1 MEICHDDT
9 DDQDCPTLFAALTA
23 TALLVFQPSLASA
36 RTTLQLDNGN
46 VLSFSDGSID
56 MVTGSGEL
64 FDVSVVEYGEEV
76 ARAEYVRIDAT
87 GNLGQADWFVNEL
100 VADNFEAVE
109 EGIFIGRAELR
120 DIAMGMLFLFI
131 DEEMVDYEQHL
142 TPETSVL
149 LENIG
154 MADKDALFSVDSVAS
169 LPFSF
174 DMLNAGEHIVTN
186 AGIEVDGFTV
196 MPLDGSAASSDPMLQ
211 KLAERG
217 ITDIGMDLKI
227 ASGVQLAGDGMT
239 MFSGIEGAM
248 RELTELRFSIALSMA
263 QDAYSQLVPMLSSPD
278 DNGAALLG
286 LSGAVSLEAA
296 ELVIG
301 DSGLLDILFE
311 IAAEEEGVSAGDVQ
325 TMARMMLASTVQS
338 TFPESAPQL
347 LPPIEALISQG
358 GELQILAQP
367 GMPMP
372 LSSSLGFMM
381 LPDMAIQQ
389 LGITVTHM
397 P

>member
-1 MEICHDDT
+1 MMIPT
-9 DDQDCPTLFAALTA
+9 IKTLPTLSAALTA
-23 TALLVFQPSLASA
+23 TALLVFQPSPASA
-36 RTTLQLDNGN
+36 RTTLQLENGN

-100 VADNFEAVE
+100 VADNLEAVE

-120 DIAMGMLFLFI
+120 DIAMGMLAM
-131 DEEMVDYEQHL
+131 DDEMVDYEQYL
-142 TPETSVL
+142 TPGTSVL

-154 MADKDALFSVDSVAS
+154 MADEEALFSVDRVAS
-169 LPFSF
+169 LPFGF
-174 DMLNAGEHIVTN
+174 DLLNDGQQIVTN
-186 AGIEVDGFTV
+186 AGIEVDGFTM
-196 MPLDGSAASSDPMLQ
+196 MPLDGSAVGTDPMFQ

-217 ITDIGMDLKI
+217 ITDVGMDLKI
-227 ASGVQLAGDGMT
+227 ASGVRLAGDSMT
-239 MFSGIEGAM
+239 MFYGFEAAM
-248 RELTELRFSIALSMA
+248 RDLTEIRFNVALSMA
-263 QDAYSQLVPMLSSPD
+263 QVSYSQLVPMLSSPE

-286 LSGAVSLEAA
+286 LSGAVSLDAA
-296 ELVIG
+296 EIVI
-301 DSGLLDILFE
+301 DDRGLLDILFE
-311 IAAEEEGVSAGDVQ
+311 IAAKEEGVSDGDMR
-325 TMARMMLASTVQS
+325 TMARMVLASALQG
-338 TFPESAPQL
+338 TFPENAANL
-347 LPPIEALISQG
+347 LPPIEALVSKG
-358 GELQILAQP
+358 GELQVLAQP
-367 GMPMP
+367 GMPLP

>member
-1 MEICHDDT
+1 MMIPT
-9 DDQDCPTLFAALTA
+9 IKTSPTLFAALTA
-23 TALLVFQPSLASA
+23 TAMLIFQPSLASA

-100 VADNFEAVE
+100 VADNLEAVE

-120 DIAMGMLFLFI
+120 DIAMGMLAM
-131 DEEMVDYEQHL
+131 DDEMVDYEQYL
-142 TPETSVL
+142 TPGTSVL

-154 MADKDALFSVDSVAS
+154 MADEEALFSVDRVAS
-169 LPFSF
+169 LPFGF
-174 DMLNAGEHIVTN
+174 DLLNDGQQIVTN
-186 AGIEVDGFTV
+186 AGIEVDGFTM
-196 MPLDGSAASSDPMLQ
+196 MPLDGSAAGSDPMFQ

-217 ITDIGMDLKI
+217 IADVGMDLKI
-227 ASGVQLAGDGMT
+227 ASGVRLAGDSMT
-239 MFSGIEGAM
+239 MFYGIEAAM
-248 RELTELRFSIALSMA
+248 RDLTEIRVNVALSMA
-263 QDAYSQLVPMLSSPD
+263 QVSYSQLVPMLSSPE

-286 LSGAVSLEAA
+286 LSGAVSLDAA
-296 ELVIG
+296 EIVI
-301 DSGLLDILFE
+301 DDRGLLDILFE
-311 IAAEEEGVSAGDVQ
+311 IAAEEEGVSDGDMR
-325 TMARMMLASTVQS
+325 TMARMVLASALQG
-338 TFPESAPQL
+338 TFPENAANL

-358 GELQILAQP
+358 GELQVLAQP
-367 GMPMP
+367 GMPVP

>member
-1 MEICHDDT
+1 MMIPT
-9 DDQDCPTLFAALTA
+9 IKTAPTLFAALTA

-100 VADNFEAVE
+100 VADNLEAVE

-120 DIAMGMLFLFI
+120 DIAMGMLAM
-131 DEEMVDYEQHL
+131 DDEMVDYEQYL
-142 TPETSVL
+142 TPGTSVL

-154 MADKDALFSVDSVAS
+154 MADEEALFSVDRVAS
-169 LPFSF
+169 LPLGF
-174 DMLNAGEHIVTN
+174 DLLNDGQQIVTN
-186 AGIEVDGFTV
+186 AGIEVDGFTM
-196 MPLDGSAASSDPMLQ
+196 MPLDGSAAGSDPMFQ

-217 ITDIGMDLKI
+217 ITDVGMDLKI
-227 ASGVQLAGDGMT
+227 ASGVRLAGDSMT
-239 MFSGIEGAM
+239 MFYGIEAAM
-248 RELTELRFSIALSMA
+248 RDLTEIRFNVALSMA
-263 QDAYSQLVPMLSSPD
+263 QVSYSQLVPMLSSPE

-286 LSGAVSLEAA
+286 LSGAVSLDAA
-296 ELVIG
+296 EIVI
-301 DSGLLDILFE
+301 DDRGLLDILFE
-311 IAAEEEGVSAGDVQ
+311 IAAEEEGVSDGDMR
-325 TMARMMLASTVQS
+325 TMARMVLASALQG
-338 TFPESAPQL
+338 TFPENAANL

-358 GELQILAQP
+358 GELQVLAQP
-367 GMPMP
+367 GMPVP

>member
-1 MEICHDDT
+1 MMIPT
-9 DDQDCPTLFAALTA
+9 IKTSPTLFAALTA
-23 TALLVFQPSLASA
+23 TALLVFQPSPASA

-100 VADNFEAVE
+100 VADNLEAVE

-120 DIAMGMLFLFI
+120 DIAMGMLAI
-131 DEEMVDYEQHL
+131 DDEMVDYEQYL
-142 TPETSVL
+142 TPGTSVL

-154 MADKDALFSVDSVAS
+154 MADEEALFSVDRVAS
-169 LPFSF
+169 LPFGF
-174 DMLNAGEHIVTN
+174 DLLNDGQQIVTN
-186 AGIEVDGFTV
+186 AGIEVDGFTM
-196 MPLDGSAASSDPMLQ
+196 MPLDGSAAGSDPMFQ

-217 ITDIGMDLKI
+217 ITDVGMDLKI
-227 ASGVQLAGDGMT
+227 ASGVRLAGDSMT
-239 MFSGIEGAM
+239 MFYGIEAAM
-248 RELTELRFSIALSMA
+248 RDLTEIRFNVALSMA
-263 QDAYSQLVPMLSSPD
+263 QVSYSQLVPMLSSPE

-286 LSGAVSLEAA
+286 LSGAVSLDAA
-296 ELVIG
+296 EIVI
-301 DSGLLDILFE
+301 DDRGLLDILFE
-311 IAAEEEGVSAGDVQ
+311 IAAEEEGVSDGDMR
-325 TMARMMLASTVQS
+325 TMARMVLASALQG
-338 TFPESAPQL
+338 TFPENAANL

-358 GELQILAQP
+358 GELQVLAQP
-367 GMPMP
+367 GMPVP

>member
-1 MEICHDDT
+1 MMIPT
-9 DDQDCPTLFAALTA
+9 IKTAPTLFAALTA

-87 GNLGQADWFVNEL
+87 GNLGEADWFVNEL
-100 VADNFEAVE
+100 VADNLEAVE

-120 DIAMGMLFLFI
+120 DIAMGMLAM
-131 DEEMVDYEQHL
+131 DDEMVDYEQYL
-142 TPETSVL
+142 TPGTSVL

-154 MADKDALFSVDSVAS
+154 MADEEALFSVDRVAS
-169 LPFSF
+169 LPFGF
-174 DMLNAGEHIVTN
+174 DLLNDGQQIVTN
-186 AGIEVDGFTV
+186 AGIEVDGFTM
-196 MPLDGSAASSDPMLQ
+196 MPLDGSAAGSDPMFQ

-217 ITDIGMDLKI
+217 ITDVGMDLKI
-227 ASGVQLAGDGMT
+227 ASGVRLAGDSMT
-239 MFSGIEGAM
+239 MFYGIEAAM
-248 RELTELRFSIALSMA
+248 RDLTEIRFKVALSMA
-263 QDAYSQLVPMLSSPD
+263 QVSYSQLVPMLSSPE

-286 LSGAVSLEAA
+286 LSGAVSLDAA
-296 ELVIG
+296 EIVI
-301 DSGLLDILFE
+301 DDRGLLDILFE
-311 IAAEEEGVSAGDVQ
+311 IAAEEEGVSDGDMR
-325 TMARMMLASTVQS
+325 TMARMVLASALQG
-338 TFPESAPQL
+338 TFPENAANL

-358 GELQILAQP
+358 GELQVLAQP
-367 GMPMP
+367 GMPVP

>member
-1 MEICHDDT
+1 MMIPT
-9 DDQDCPTLFAALTA
+9 IKTAPTLFAALTA

-100 VADNFEAVE
+100 VANNLEAVE

-120 DIAMGMLFLFI
+120 DIAMGMLAM
-131 DEEMVDYEQHL
+131 DDEMVDYEQYL
-142 TPETSVL
+142 TPGTSVL

-154 MADKDALFSVDSVAS
+154 MADEEALFSVDRVAS
-169 LPFSF
+169 LPFGF
-174 DMLNAGEHIVTN
+174 DLLNDGQQIVTN
-186 AGIEVDGFTV
+186 AGIEVDGFTM
-196 MPLDGSAASSDPMLQ
+196 MPLDGSAAGSDPMFQ

-217 ITDIGMDLKI
+217 ITDVGMDLKI
-227 ASGVQLAGDGMT
+227 ASGVRLAGDSMT
-239 MFSGIEGAM
+239 MFYGIEAAM
-248 RELTELRFSIALSMA
+248 RDLTEIRFNVALSMA
-263 QDAYSQLVPMLSSPD
+263 QVSYSQLVPMLSSPE

-286 LSGAVSLEAA
+286 LSGAVSLDAA
-296 ELVIG
+296 EIVI
-301 DSGLLDILFE
+301 DDRGLLDILFE
-311 IAAEEEGVSAGDVQ
+311 IAAEEEGVSDGDMR
-325 TMARMMLASTVQS
+325 TMARMVLASALQG
-338 TFPESAPQL
+338 TFPENAANL

-358 GELQILAQP
+358 GELQVLVQP
-367 GMPMP
+367 GMPVP

>member
-1 MEICHDDT
+1 MMIPT
-9 DDQDCPTLFAALTA
+9 IKTSPTLFAALTA
-23 TALLVFQPSLASA
+23 TALLVFQPSPASA

-100 VADNFEAVE
+100 VADNLEAVE

-120 DIAMGMLFLFI
+120 DIAMGMLAM
-131 DEEMVDYEQHL
+131 DDEMVDYEQYL
-142 TPETSVL
+142 TPGTSVL

-154 MADKDALFSVDSVAS
+154 MADEEALFSVDRVAS
-169 LPFSF
+169 LPFGF
-174 DMLNAGEHIVTN
+174 DLLNDGQQIVTN
-186 AGIEVDGFTV
+186 AGIEVDGFTM
-196 MPLDGSAASSDPMLQ
+196 MPLDGSAAGSDPMFQ

-217 ITDIGMDLKI
+217 ITDVGMDLKI
-227 ASGVQLAGDGMT
+227 ASGVRLAGDSMT
-239 MFSGIEGAM
+239 MLYGIEAAM
-248 RELTELRFSIALSMA
+248 RDLTEIRFNVALSMA
-263 QDAYSQLVPMLSSPD
+263 QVSYSQLVPMLSSPE

-286 LSGAVSLEAA
+286 LSGAVSLDAA
-296 ELVIG
+296 EIVI
-301 DSGLLDILFE
+301 DDRGLLDILFE
-311 IAAEEEGVSAGDVQ
+311 IAAEEEGVSDGDMR
-325 TMARMMLASTVQS
+325 TMARMVLASTLQG
-338 TFPESAPQL
+338 TFPENAANL
-347 LPPIEALISQG
+347 LPPIEALVSQG
-358 GELQILAQP
+358 GELQVLAQP
-367 GMPMP
+367 GMPVP

>member
-1 MEICHDDT
+1 MI
-9 DDQDCPTLFAALTA
+9 PTIKTSPILFAALTA
-23 TALLVFQPSLASA
+23 TALLVFQPSPASA

-100 VADNFEAVE
+100 VADNLEALE
-109 EGIFIGRAELR
+109 EGIFIGRAVLR
-120 DIAMGMLFLFI
+120 DIAMGMLAM
-131 DEEMVDYEQHL
+131 DDEMVNYEQYF

-154 MADKDALFSVDSVAS
+154 MADEEALFSVDRVAS
-169 LPFSF
+169 LPFGF
-174 DMLNAGEHIVTN
+174 DLLNDGQQIVTN
-186 AGIEVDGFTV
+186 AGIEVDGFTM
-196 MPLDGSAASSDPMLQ
+196 MPLDGSAAGSDPMFQ
-211 KLAERG
+211 NLAERG
-217 ITDIGMDLKI
+217 ITDVGMDLKI
-227 ASGVQLAGDGMT
+227 ASGVRLAGDSMT
-239 MFSGIEGAM
+239 MFYGIEAAM
-248 RELTELRFSIALSMA
+248 RDLTEIRFNVALSMA
-263 QDAYSQLVPMLSSPD
+263 QVSYSQLVPMLSSPE

-286 LSGAVSLEAA
+286 LSGAVSLDAA
-296 ELVIG
+296 EIVI
-301 DSGLLDILFE
+301 DDRGLLDILFE
-311 IAAEEEGVSAGDVQ
+311 IAAEEEGVSDGDMR
-325 TMARMMLASTVQS
+325 TMARMVLASALQG
-338 TFPESAPQL
+338 TFPENAANL

-358 GELQILAQP
+358 GELQVLAQP
-367 GMPMP
+367 GMPVP

>member
-1 MEICHDDT
+1 MMIPT
-9 DDQDCPTLFAALTA
+9 IKTSPTLFAALTA
-23 TALLVFQPSLASA
+23 TALLVFQPSPASA

-100 VADNFEAVE
+100 VADNLEAVE

-120 DIAMGMLFLFI
+120 DIAMGMLAM
-131 DEEMVDYEQHL
+131 DDEMVDYEQYL
-142 TPETSVL
+142 TPGTSVL

-154 MADKDALFSVDSVAS
+154 MAEEEALFSVDRVAS
-169 LPFSF
+169 LPFGF
-174 DMLNAGEHIVTN
+174 DLLNDGQQIVTN
-186 AGIEVDGFTV
+186 AGIEVDGFTM
-196 MPLDGSAASSDPMLQ
+196 MPLDGSAAGSDPMFQ

-217 ITDIGMDLKI
+217 ITDVGMDLKI
-227 ASGVQLAGDGMT
+227 ASGVRLAGDSMT
-239 MFSGIEGAM
+239 MFYGIEAAM
-248 RELTELRFSIALSMA
+248 RDLTEIRFNVALSMA
-263 QDAYSQLVPMLSSPD
+263 QVSYSQLVPMLSSPE

-286 LSGAVSLEAA
+286 LSGAVSLDAA
-296 ELVIG
+296 EIVI
-301 DSGLLDILFE
+301 DDRGLLDILFE
-311 IAAEEEGVSAGDVQ
+311 IAAEEEGVSDGDMR
-325 TMARMMLASTVQS
+325 TMARMVLASALQG
-338 TFPESAPQL
+338 TFPENAANL
-347 LPPIEALISQG
+347 LPPIEALVSQG
-358 GELQILAQP
+358 GELQVLAQP
-367 GMPMP
+367 GMPVP

>member
-1 MEICHDDT
+1 MMIPSIKT
-9 DDQDCPTLFAALTA
+9 FPTLFAALTA
-23 TALLVFQPSLASA
+23 TALLVFQPSPASA

-100 VADNFEAVE
+100 VADNLEAVE

-120 DIAMGMLFLFI
+120 DIAMGMLAI
-131 DEEMVDYEQHL
+131 DDEMVDYEQHL
-142 TPETSVL
+142 TPGTSVL

-154 MADKDALFSVDSVAS
+154 MADEEALFSVDRVAS
-169 LPFSF
+169 LPFGF
-174 DMLNAGEHIVTN
+174 DLLNDGQQIVTN
-186 AGIEVDGFTV
+186 AGIEVDGFTM
-196 MPLDGSAASSDPMLQ
+196 MPLDGSAAGSDPMFQ

-217 ITDIGMDLKI
+217 ITDVGMDLKI
-227 ASGVQLAGDGMT
+227 ASGVRLAGDSMT
-239 MFSGIEGAM
+239 MFYGIEAAM
-248 RELTELRFSIALSMA
+248 RDLTEIRFNVALSMA
-263 QDAYSQLVPMLSSPD
+263 QVSYSQLVPMLSSPE

-286 LSGAVSLEAA
+286 LSGAVSLDAA
-296 ELVIG
+296 EIVI
-301 DSGLLDILFE
+301 DDRGLLDILFE
-311 IAAEEEGVSAGDVQ
+311 IAAEEEGVSDGDMR
-325 TMARMMLASTVQS
+325 TMARMVLASALQG
-338 TFPESAPQL
+338 TFPENAANL

-358 GELQILAQP
+358 GELQVLAQP
-367 GMPMP
+367 GMPVP

>member
-1 MEICHDDT
+1 MMI
-9 DDQDCPTLFAALTA
+9 PTIKTSPTIFAALTA
-23 TALLVFQPSLASA
+23 TVLLVFQPSLASA

-87 GNLGQADWFVNEL
+87 GNLGQPDWFVNEL
-100 VADNFEAVE
+100 VADNLEALE

-120 DIAMGMLFLFI
+120 DIAMGMLAM
-131 DEEMVDYEQHL
+131 DDEMVDYEQYL
-142 TPETSVL
+142 TPGTSVL

-154 MADKDALFSVDSVAS
+154 MADEEALFSVDRVAS
-169 LPFSF
+169 LPFGF
-174 DMLNAGEHIVTN
+174 DLLNDGQQIVTN
-186 AGIEVDGFTV
+186 AGIEVDGFTM
-196 MPLDGSAASSDPMLQ
+196 MPLDGSAAGSDPMFQ

-217 ITDIGMDLKI
+217 ITDVGMDLKI
-227 ASGVQLAGDGMT
+227 ASGVRLAGDSMT
-239 MFSGIEGAM
+239 MFYGIEAAM
-248 RELTELRFSIALSMA
+248 RDLMEIRFNVALSMA
-263 QDAYSQLVPMLSSPD
+263 QVSYSQLVPMLSSPE

-286 LSGAVSLEAA
+286 LSGAVSLDAA
-296 ELVIG
+296 EIVI
-301 DSGLLDILFE
+301 DDRGLLDILFE
-311 IAAEEEGVSAGDVQ
+311 IAAEEEGVSDGDMR
-325 TMARMMLASTVQS
+325 TMARMVLASALQG
-338 TFPESAPQL
+338 TFPENAANL

-358 GELQILAQP
+358 GELQVLAQP
-367 GMPMP
+367 GMPVP

>member
-1 MEICHDDT
+1 MIPT
-9 DDQDCPTLFAALTA
+9 IKTSPTLFAALTA
-23 TALLVFQPSLASA
+23 TALLVFQPSPASA

-100 VADNFEAVE
+100 VADNLEAVE

-120 DIAMGMLFLFI
+120 DIAMGMLAM
-131 DEEMVDYEQHL
+131 DDEMVDYEQYL
-142 TPETSVL
+142 TPGTSVL

-154 MADKDALFSVDSVAS
+154 MADEEALFSVDRVAS
-169 LPFSF
+169 LPFGF
-174 DMLNAGEHIVTN
+174 DLLNDGQQIVTN
-186 AGIEVDGFTV
+186 AGIEVDGFTM
-196 MPLDGSAASSDPMLQ
+196 MPLDGSAAGSDPMFQ

-217 ITDIGMDLKI
+217 ITDVGMDLKI
-227 ASGVQLAGDGMT
+227 ASGVRLAGDSMT
-239 MFSGIEGAM
+239 MFYGIEAAM
-248 RELTELRFSIALSMA
+248 RDLTEIRFNVALSMA
-263 QDAYSQLVPMLSSPD
+263 QVSYSQLVPMLSSPE

-286 LSGAVSLEAA
+286 LSGAVSLDAA
-296 ELVIG
+296 EIVI
-301 DSGLLDILFE
+301 DDRGLLDILFE
-311 IAAEEEGVSAGDVQ
+311 IAAEEEGVSDGDMR
-325 TMARMMLASTVQS
+325 TMARMVLASALQG
-338 TFPESAPQL
+338 TFPENAANL

-358 GELQILAQP
+358 GELQVLAQP
-367 GMPMP
+367 GMPVP

>member
-1 MEICHDDT
+1 MMIPT
-9 DDQDCPTLFAALTA
+9 IKTAPTLFAALTA

-100 VADNFEAVE
+100 VADNLEAVE

-120 DIAMGMLFLFI
+120 DIAMGMLAM
-131 DEEMVDYEQHL
+131 DDEMVDYEQYL
-142 TPETSVL
+142 TPGTSVL

-154 MADKDALFSVDSVAS
+154 MTDEEALFSVDRVAS
-169 LPFSF
+169 LPFGF
-174 DMLNAGEHIVTN
+174 DLLNDGQQIVTN
-186 AGIEVDGFTV
+186 AGIEVDGFTM
-196 MPLDGSAASSDPMLQ
+196 MPLDGSAAGSDPMFQ

-217 ITDIGMDLKI
+217 ITDVGMDLKI
-227 ASGVQLAGDGMT
+227 ASGVRLAGDSMT
-239 MFSGIEGAM
+239 MFYGIEAAM
-248 RELTELRFSIALSMA
+248 RDLTEIRFNVALSMA
-263 QDAYSQLVPMLSSPD
+263 QVSYSQLVPMLSSPE

-286 LSGAVSLEAA
+286 LSGAVSLDAA
-296 ELVIG
+296 EIVI
-301 DSGLLDILFE
+301 DDRGLLDILFE
-311 IAAEEEGVSAGDVQ
+311 IAAEEEGVSDGDMR
-325 TMARMMLASTVQS
+325 TMARMVLASALQG
-338 TFPESAPQL
+338 TFPENAANL

-358 GELQILAQP
+358 GELQVLAQP
-367 GMPMP
+367 GMPVP

-389 LGITVTHM
+389 LGIIVTHM

>member
-1 MEICHDDT
+1 MMIPT
-9 DDQDCPTLFAALTA
+9 IKTAPTLFAALTA

-100 VADNFEAVE
+100 VADNLEAVE

-120 DIAMGMLFLFI
+120 DIAMGMLAM
-131 DEEMVDYEQHL
+131 DDEMVDYEQYL
-142 TPETSVL
+142 TPGTSVL

-154 MADKDALFSVDSVAS
+154 MADEEALFSVDRVAS
-169 LPFSF
+169 LPFGF
-174 DMLNAGEHIVTN
+174 DLLNDGQQIVTN
-186 AGIEVDGFTV
+186 AGIEVDGFTM
-196 MPLDGSAASSDPMLQ
+196 MPLDGSAAGSDPIFQ

-217 ITDIGMDLKI
+217 ITDVGMDLKI
-227 ASGVQLAGDGMT
+227 ASGVRLAGDSMT
-239 MFSGIEGAM
+239 MFYGIEAAM
-248 RELTELRFSIALSMA
+248 RDLTEIRFNVALSMA
-263 QDAYSQLVPMLSSPD
+263 QVSYSQLVPMLSSPE

-286 LSGAVSLEAA
+286 LSGAVSLDAA
-296 ELVIG
+296 EIVI
-301 DSGLLDILFE
+301 DDRGLLDILFE
-311 IAAEEEGVSAGDVQ
+311 IAAEEEGVSDGDMR
-325 TMARMMLASTVQS
+325 TMARMVLASALQG
-338 TFPESAPQL
+338 TFPENAANL

-358 GELQILAQP
+358 GELQVLAQP
-367 GMPMP
+367 GMPVP

>member
-1 MEICHDDT
+1 MMIPT
-9 DDQDCPTLFAALTA
+9 IKTSPTLFAALTA
-23 TALLVFQPSLASA
+23 TALLVFQPSPASA

-100 VADNFEAVE
+100 VADNLEAVE

-120 DIAMGMLFLFI
+120 DIAMGMLAI
-131 DEEMVDYEQHL
+131 DDEMVDYEQYL
-142 TPETSVL
+142 TPGTSVL

-154 MADKDALFSVDSVAS
+154 VADEEALFSVDRVAS
-169 LPFSF
+169 LPFGF
-174 DMLNAGEHIVTN
+174 DLLNDGQQIVTN
-186 AGIEVDGFTV
+186 AGIEVDGFTM
-196 MPLDGSAASSDPMLQ
+196 MPLDGSAAGSDPMFQ

-217 ITDIGMDLKI
+217 ITDVGMDLKI
-227 ASGVQLAGDGMT
+227 ASGVRLAGDSMT
-239 MFSGIEGAM
+239 MFYGIEAAM
-248 RELTELRFSIALSMA
+248 RDLTEIRFNVALSMA
-263 QDAYSQLVPMLSSPD
+263 QVSYSQLVPMLSSPE

-286 LSGAVSLEAA
+286 LSGAVSLDAA
-296 ELVIG
+296 EIVI
-301 DSGLLDILFE
+301 DDRGLLDILFE
-311 IAAEEEGVSAGDVQ
+311 IAAEEEGVSDGDMR
-325 TMARMMLASTVQS
+325 TMARMVLASALQG
-338 TFPESAPQL
+338 TFPENAANL

-358 GELQILAQP
+358 GELQVLAQP
-367 GMPMP
+367 GMPVP

>member
-1 MEICHDDT
+1 MMIPT
-9 DDQDCPTLFAALTA
+9 IKTSPTLFAALTA
-23 TALLVFQPSLASA
+23 TALLVFQPSPASA

-100 VADNFEAVE
+100 VADNLEAVE

-120 DIAMGMLFLFI
+120 DIAMGMLAM
-131 DEEMVDYEQHL
+131 DDEMVDYEQYL
-142 TPETSVL
+142 TPGTSVL

-154 MADKDALFSVDSVAS
+154 MADEEALFSVDRVAS
-169 LPFSF
+169 LPFGF
-174 DMLNAGEHIVTN
+174 DLLNDGQQIVTN
-186 AGIEVDGFTV
+186 AGIEVDGFTM
-196 MPLDGSAASSDPMLQ
+196 MPLDGSAAGSDPMFQ

-217 ITDIGMDLKI
+217 ITDVGMDLKI
-227 ASGVQLAGDGMT
+227 ASGVRLAGDSMT
-239 MFSGIEGAM
+239 MFYGIEAAM
-248 RELTELRFSIALSMA
+248 RDLTKIRFNVALSMA
-263 QDAYSQLVPMLSSPD
+263 QVSYSQLVPMLSSPE

-286 LSGAVSLEAA
+286 LSGAVSLDAA
-296 ELVIG
+296 EIVI
-301 DSGLLDILFE
+301 DDRGLLDILFE
-311 IAAEEEGVSAGDVQ
+311 IAAEEEGVSDGDMR
-325 TMARMMLASTVQS
+325 TMARMVLASALQG
-338 TFPESAPQL
+338 TFPENAANL
-347 LPPIEALISQG
+347 LPPIEALVSQG
-358 GELQILAQP
+358 GELQVLAQP
-367 GMPMP
+367 GMPVP

>member
-1 MEICHDDT
+1 MKIPT
-9 DDQDCPTLFAALTA
+9 IKTSPTLFAALTA
-23 TALLVFQPSLASA
+23 TALLVFQPSPASA

-100 VADNFEAVE
+100 VADNLEAVE

-120 DIAMGMLFLFI
+120 DIAMGMLAM
-131 DEEMVDYEQHL
+131 DDEMVDYEQYL
-142 TPETSVL
+142 TPGTSVL

-154 MADKDALFSVDSVAS
+154 MADEEALFSVDRVAS
-169 LPFSF
+169 LPFGF
-174 DMLNAGEHIVTN
+174 DLLNDGQQIVTN
-186 AGIEVDGFTV
+186 AGIEVDGFTM
-196 MPLDGSAASSDPMLQ
+196 MPLDGSAAGSDPMFQ

-217 ITDIGMDLKI
+217 ITDVGMDLKI
-227 ASGVQLAGDGMT
+227 ASGVRLAGDSMT
-239 MFSGIEGAM
+239 MFYGIEAAM
-248 RELTELRFSIALSMA
+248 RDLTEIRFNVALSMA
-263 QDAYSQLVPMLSSPD
+263 QVSYSQLVPMLSSPE

-286 LSGAVSLEAA
+286 LSGAVSLDAA
-296 ELVIG
+296 EIVI
-301 DSGLLDILFE
+301 DDRGLLDILFE
-311 IAAEEEGVSAGDVQ
+311 IAAEEEGVSDGDMR
-325 TMARMMLASTVQS
+325 TMARMVLASALQG
-338 TFPESAPQL
+338 TFPENAANL

-358 GELQILAQP
+358 GELQVLAQP
-367 GMPMP
+367 GMPVP

>member
-1 MEICHDDT
+1 MMIPT
-9 DDQDCPTLFAALTA
+9 IKTAPTLFAALTA

-100 VADNFEAVE
+100 VADNLEAVE

-120 DIAMGMLFLFI
+120 DIAMGMLAM
-131 DEEMVDYEQHL
+131 DDEMVDYEQYL
-142 TPETSVL
+142 TPGTSVL

-154 MADKDALFSVDSVAS
+154 MADEEALFSVDRVAS
-169 LPFSF
+169 LPFGF
-174 DMLNAGEHIVTN
+174 DLLNDGQQIVTN
-186 AGIEVDGFTV
+186 AGIEVDGFTM
-196 MPLDGSAASSDPMLQ
+196 MPLDGSAAGSDPMFQ

-217 ITDIGMDLKI
+217 ITDVGMDLKI
-227 ASGVQLAGDGMT
+227 ASGVRLAGDSMT
-239 MFSGIEGAM
+239 MFYGIEAAM
-248 RELTELRFSIALSMA
+248 RDLTEIRFKVALSMA
-263 QDAYSQLVPMLSSPD
+263 QVSYSQLVPMLSSRE

-286 LSGAVSLEAA
+286 LSGAVSLDAA
-296 ELVIG
+296 EIVI
-301 DSGLLDILFE
+301 DDRGLLDILFE
-311 IAAEEEGVSAGDVQ
+311 IAAEEEGVSDGDMR
-325 TMARMMLASTVQS
+325 TMARMVLASALQG
-338 TFPESAPQL
+338 TFPENAANL

-358 GELQILAQP
+358 GELQVLAQP
-367 GMPMP
+367 GMPVP

>member
-1 MEICHDDT
+1 MMIPT
-9 DDQDCPTLFAALTA
+9 IKTAPTLFAALTA

-100 VADNFEAVE
+100 VADNLEAVE

-120 DIAMGMLFLFI
+120 DIAMGMLAM
-131 DEEMVDYEQHL
+131 DDEMVDYERHL
-142 TPETSVL
+142 TPRTSVL
-149 LENIG
+149 LEKIS
-154 MADKDALFSVDSVAS
+154 MADEEALFSVDRVAS
-169 LPFSF
+169 LPFGF
-174 DMLNAGEHIVTN
+174 DLLNDGQQIVTN
-186 AGIEVDGFTV
+186 AGIEVDGFTM
-196 MPLDGSAASSDPMLQ
+196 MPLDGSAAGSDPMFQ

-217 ITDIGMDLKI
+217 ITDVGMDLKI
-227 ASGVQLAGDGMT
+227 ASGVRLAGDSMT
-239 MFSGIEGAM
+239 MFYGIEAAM
-248 RELTELRFSIALSMA
+248 RDLTEIRFNVALSMA
-263 QDAYSQLVPMLSSPD
+263 QVSYSQLVPMLSSPE

-286 LSGAVSLEAA
+286 LSGAVSLDAA
-296 ELVIG
+296 EIVI
-301 DSGLLDILFE
+301 DDRGLLDILFE
-311 IAAEEEGVSAGDVQ
+311 IAAEEEGVSDGDMR
-325 TMARMMLASTVQS
+325 TMARMVLASALQG
-338 TFPESAPQL
+338 TFPENAANL

-358 GELQILAQP
+358 GELQVLAQP
-367 GMPMP
+367 GMPVP

>member
-1 MEICHDDT
+1 MMIPT
-9 DDQDCPTLFAALTA
+9 IKTAPTLFAALTA

-100 VADNFEAVE
+100 VADNLEAVE

-120 DIAMGMLFLFI
+120 DIAMGMLAM
-131 DEEMVDYEQHL
+131 DDEMVDYEQYL
-142 TPETSVL
+142 TPGTSVL

-154 MADKDALFSVDSVAS
+154 MADEEALFSVDRVAS
-169 LPFSF
+169 LPFGF
-174 DMLNAGEHIVTN
+174 DLLNDGQQIVTN
-186 AGIEVDGFTV
+186 AGIEVDGFTM
-196 MPLDGSAASSDPMLQ
+196 MPLDGSAAGSDPMFQ

-217 ITDIGMDLKI
+217 ITDVGMDLKI
-227 ASGVQLAGDGMT
+227 ASGVRLAGDSMT
-239 MFSGIEGAM
+239 MFYGIEAAM
-248 RELTELRFSIALSMA
+248 RDLTEIRFNVALSMA
-263 QDAYSQLVPMLSSPD
+263 QVSYSQLVPMLSSPE

-286 LSGAVSLEAA
+286 LSGAVSLDAA
-296 ELVIG
+296 EIVIDDRGLV
-301 DSGLLDILFE
+301 DILFE
-311 IAAEEEGVSAGDVQ
+311 IAGEEEGVSDSDMR
-325 TMARMMLASTVQS
+325 TMARMVLASALQG
-338 TFPESAPQL
+338 TFPENAANL

-358 GELQILAQP
+358 GELQVLAQP
-367 GMPMP
+367 GMPVP

>member
-1 MEICHDDT
+1 MMIPT
-9 DDQDCPTLFAALTA
+9 IKTAPTLFAALTA
-23 TALLVFQPSLASA
+23 IALLVFQPSPASA

-100 VADNFEAVE
+100 VANNLEAVE

-120 DIAMGMLFLFI
+120 DIAMGMLAM
-131 DEEMVDYEQHL
+131 DDEMVDYEQYL
-142 TPETSVL
+142 TPGTSVL

-154 MADKDALFSVDSVAS
+154 MADEEALFSVDRVAS
-169 LPFSF
+169 LPFGF
-174 DMLNAGEHIVTN
+174 DLLNDGQQIVTN
-186 AGIEVDGFTV
+186 AGIEVDGFTM
-196 MPLDGSAASSDPMLQ
+196 MPLDGSAAGSDPMFQ

-217 ITDIGMDLKI
+217 ITDVGMDLKI
-227 ASGVQLAGDGMT
+227 ASGVRLAGDSMT
-239 MFSGIEGAM
+239 MFYGIEAAM
-248 RELTELRFSIALSMA
+248 RDLTEIRFNVALSMA
-263 QDAYSQLVPMLSSPD
+263 QVSYSQLVPMLSSPE

-286 LSGAVSLEAA
+286 LSGAVSLDAA
-296 ELVIG
+296 EIVI
-301 DSGLLDILFE
+301 DDRGLLDILFE
-311 IAAEEEGVSAGDVQ
+311 IAAEEEGVSDGDMR
-325 TMARMMLASTVQS
+325 TMARMVLASALQG
-338 TFPESAPQL
+338 TFPENAANL

-358 GELQILAQP
+358 GELQVLAQP
-367 GMPMP
+367 GMPVP

>member
-1 MEICHDDT
+1 MMIPT
-9 DDQDCPTLFAALTA
+9 IKTAPTLFAALTA

-64 FDVSVVEYGEEV
+64 LDVSVVEYGEEV

-100 VADNFEAVE
+100 VADNLEAVE

-120 DIAMGMLFLFI
+120 DIAMGMLAM
-131 DEEMVDYEQHL
+131 DDKMVDYEQYL
-142 TPETSVL
+142 TPGTSVL

-154 MADKDALFSVDSVAS
+154 MADEEALFSVDRVAS
-169 LPFSF
+169 LPFGF
-174 DMLNAGEHIVTN
+174 DLLNDGQQIVTN
-186 AGIEVDGFTV
+186 AGIEVDGFTM
-196 MPLDGSAASSDPMLQ
+196 MPLDGSAAGSDPMFQ

-217 ITDIGMDLKI
+217 ITDVGMDLKI
-227 ASGVQLAGDGMT
+227 ASGVRLAGDSMT
-239 MFSGIEGAM
+239 MFYGIEAAM
-248 RELTELRFSIALSMA
+248 RDLTEIRFNVALSMA
-263 QDAYSQLVPMLSSPD
+263 QVSYSQLVPMLSSPE

-286 LSGAVSLEAA
+286 LSGAVSLDAA
-296 ELVIG
+296 EIVI
-301 DSGLLDILFE
+301 DDRGLLDILFE
-311 IAAEEEGVSAGDVQ
+311 IAAEEEGVSDGDMR
-325 TMARMMLASTVQS
+325 TMARMVLASALQG
-338 TFPESAPQL
+338 TFPENAANL

-358 GELQILAQP
+358 GELQVLAQP
-367 GMPMP
+367 GMPVP

>member
-1 MEICHDDT
+1 MMIPT
-9 DDQDCPTLFAALTA
+9 IKTSPTLFAALTA
-23 TALLVFQPSLASA
+23 TALLVFQPSPASA

-100 VADNFEAVE
+100 VADNLEAVE

-120 DIAMGMLFLFI
+120 DIAMGILAM
-131 DEEMVDYEQHL
+131 DDEMVDYEQYL
-142 TPETSVL
+142 TPGTSVL

-154 MADKDALFSVDSVAS
+154 MADEEALFSVDRVAS
-169 LPFSF
+169 LPFGF
-174 DMLNAGEHIVTN
+174 DLLNDGQQIVTN
-186 AGIEVDGFTV
+186 AGIEVDGFTM
-196 MPLDGSAASSDPMLQ
+196 MPLDGSAAGSDPMFQ

-217 ITDIGMDLKI
+217 ITDVGMDLKI
-227 ASGVQLAGDGMT
+227 ASGVRLAGDSMT
-239 MFSGIEGAM
+239 MFYGIEAAM
-248 RELTELRFSIALSMA
+248 RDLTEIRFNVALSMA
-263 QDAYSQLVPMLSSPD
+263 QVSYSQLVPMLSSPE

-286 LSGAVSLEAA
+286 LSGAVSLDAA
-296 ELVIG
+296 EIVI
-301 DSGLLDILFE
+301 DDRGLLDILFE
-311 IAAEEEGVSAGDVQ
+311 IAAEEEGVSDGDMR
-325 TMARMMLASTVQS
+325 TMARMVLASALQG
-338 TFPESAPQL
+338 TFPENAANL

-358 GELQILAQP
+358 GELQVLAQP
-367 GMPMP
+367 GMPVP

>member
-1 MEICHDDT
+1 MIPT
-9 DDQDCPTLFAALTA
+9 IKTSPTLFAALTA
-23 TALLVFQPSLASA
+23 TALLVFQPSPASA

-100 VADNFEAVE
+100 VADNLEAVE

-120 DIAMGMLFLFI
+120 DIAMGMLAM
-131 DEEMVDYEQHL
+131 DDEMVDYEQYL
-142 TPETSVL
+142 TPGTSVL

-154 MADKDALFSVDSVAS
+154 MADEEALFSVDRVAS
-169 LPFSF
+169 LPFGF
-174 DMLNAGEHIVTN
+174 DLLNDGQQIVTN
-186 AGIEVDGFTV
+186 AGIEVDGFTM
-196 MPLDGSAASSDPMLQ
+196 MPLDGSAAGSDPMFQ

-217 ITDIGMDLKI
+217 ITDVGMDLKI
-227 ASGVQLAGDGMT
+227 ASGVRLAGDSMT
-239 MFSGIEGAM
+239 MFYGIEAAM
-248 RELTELRFSIALSMA
+248 RDLTEIRFNVALSMA
-263 QDAYSQLVPMLSSPD
+263 QVSYSQLVPMLSSPE

-286 LSGAVSLEAA
+286 LSGAVSLDAA
-296 ELVIG
+296 EIVI
-301 DSGLLDILFE
+301 DDRGLLDILFE
-311 IAAEEEGVSAGDVQ
+311 IAAEEEGVSDGDMR
-325 TMARMMLASTVQS
+325 TMARMVLASALQG
-338 TFPESAPQL
+338 TFPENAANL
-347 LPPIEALISQG
+347 LPPIEALVSKG
-358 GELQILAQP
+358 GELQVLAQP
-367 GMPMP
+367 GMPVP

>member
-1 MEICHDDT
+1 MMIPT
-9 DDQDCPTLFAALTA
+9 IKTAPTLFAALTA

-87 GNLGQADWFVNEL
+87 GNLGQADWFVKEL
-100 VADNFEAVE
+100 VADNLEAVE

-120 DIAMGMLFLFI
+120 DIAMGMLAM
-131 DEEMVDYEQHL
+131 DDEMVDYEQYL
-142 TPETSVL
+142 TPGTSVL

-154 MADKDALFSVDSVAS
+154 MADEEALFSVDRVAS
-169 LPFSF
+169 LPFGF
-174 DMLNAGEHIVTN
+174 DLLNDGQQIVTN
-186 AGIEVDGFTV
+186 AGIEVDGFTM
-196 MPLDGSAASSDPMLQ
+196 MPLDGSAAGSDPMFQ

-217 ITDIGMDLKI
+217 ITDVGMDLKI
-227 ASGVQLAGDGMT
+227 ASGVRLAGDSMT
-239 MFSGIEGAM
+239 MFYGIEAAM
-248 RELTELRFSIALSMA
+248 RDLTEIRFNVALSMA
-263 QDAYSQLVPMLSSPD
+263 QVSYSQLVPMLSSPE

-286 LSGAVSLEAA
+286 LSGAVSLDAA
-296 ELVIG
+296 EIVI
-301 DSGLLDILFE
+301 DDRGLLDILFE
-311 IAAEEEGVSAGDVQ
+311 IAAEEEGVSDGDMR
-325 TMARMMLASTVQS
+325 TMARMVLASALQG
-338 TFPESAPQL
+338 TFPENAANL

-358 GELQILAQP
+358 GELQVLAQP
-367 GMPMP
+367 GMPVP

>member
-1 MEICHDDT
+1 MMIPT
-9 DDQDCPTLFAALTA
+9 IKTSPTLFAALTA
-23 TALLVFQPSLASA
+23 TALLVFQPSPASA

-100 VADNFEAVE
+100 VADNLEAVE

-120 DIAMGMLFLFI
+120 DIAMGMLAM
-131 DEEMVDYEQHL
+131 DDEMVDYEQYL
-142 TPETSVL
+142 TPGTSVL

-154 MADKDALFSVDSVAS
+154 MANEEALFSVDRVAS
-169 LPFSF
+169 LPFGF
-174 DMLNAGEHIVTN
+174 DLLNDGQQIVTN
-186 AGIEVDGFTV
+186 AGIEVDGFTM
-196 MPLDGSAASSDPMLQ
+196 MPLDGSAAGSDPMFQ

-217 ITDIGMDLKI
+217 ITDVGMDLKI
-227 ASGVQLAGDGMT
+227 ASGVRLAGDSMT
-239 MFSGIEGAM
+239 IFYGIEAAM
-248 RELTELRFSIALSMA
+248 RDLTEIRFNVALSMA
-263 QDAYSQLVPMLSSPD
+263 QVSYSQLVPMLSSPE

-286 LSGAVSLEAA
+286 LSGAVSLDAA
-296 ELVIG
+296 EIVI
-301 DSGLLDILFE
+301 DDRGLLDILFE
-311 IAAEEEGVSAGDVQ
+311 IAAEEEGVSDGDMR
-325 TMARMMLASTVQS
+325 TMARMVLASALQG
-338 TFPESAPQL
+338 TFPENAANL

-358 GELQILAQP
+358 GELQVLAQP
-367 GMPMP
+367 GMPVP

>member
-1 MEICHDDT
+1 MI
-9 DDQDCPTLFAALTA
+9 PTIKTSPTRFAALTA
-23 TALLVFQPSLASA
+23 TALLVFQPSPASA

-46 VLSFSDGSID
+46 VLSFSAGSID

-100 VADNFEAVE
+100 VADNLEAVE

-120 DIAMGMLFLFI
+120 DIAMGMLAI
-131 DEEMVDYEQHL
+131 DDEMVDYEQYL
-142 TPETSVL
+142 TPGTSVL

-154 MADKDALFSVDSVAS
+154 MADEDALFSVDRVAS
-169 LPFSF
+169 LPFGF
-174 DMLNAGEHIVTN
+174 DLLNDGQQIVTN
-186 AGIEVDGFTV
+186 AGIEVDGFTM
-196 MPLDGSAASSDPMLQ
+196 MPLDGAAAGSDPMFQ

-217 ITDIGMDLKI
+217 ITDVGMDLKI
-227 ASGVQLAGDGMT
+227 ASGVRLAGDSMT
-239 MFSGIEGAM
+239 MFYGIEAAM
-248 RELTELRFSIALSMA
+248 RDLTEIRFNVALSMA
-263 QDAYSQLVPMLSSPD
+263 QVSYSQLVPMLSSPEE
-278 DNGAALLG
+278 NGAALLG
-286 LSGAVSLEAA
+286 LSGAVSLDAA
-296 ELVIG
+296 EIVI
-301 DSGLLDILFE
+301 DDRGLLDILFE
-311 IAAEEEGVSAGDVQ
+311 IAAEEEGVSDGDMR
-325 TMARMMLASTVQS
+325 TMARMVLASALQG
-338 TFPESAPQL
+338 TFPKNAANL
-347 LPPIEALISQG
+347 LPPIEALVSQG
-358 GELQILAQP
+358 GELQVLAQP
-367 GMPMP
+367 GMPVP

>member
-1 MEICHDDT
+1 MMI
-9 DDQDCPTLFAALTA
+9 PTIKTSPTIFAALTA
-23 TALLVFQPSLASA
+23 TVLLVFQPSPASA

-100 VADNFEAVE
+100 VADNLEAVE

-120 DIAMGMLFLFI
+120 DIAMGMLAM
-131 DEEMVDYEQHL
+131 DDEMVDYEQYL
-142 TPETSVL
+142 TPGTSVL

-154 MADKDALFSVDSVAS
+154 MADEEALFSVDRVAS
-169 LPFSF
+169 LPFGF
-174 DMLNAGEHIVTN
+174 DLLNDGQQIVTN
-186 AGIEVDGFTV
+186 AGIEVDGFTM
-196 MPLDGSAASSDPMLQ
+196 MPLDGSAAGSDPMFQ

-217 ITDIGMDLKI
+217 ITDVGMDLKI
-227 ASGVQLAGDGMT
+227 ASGVRLAGDSMT
-239 MFSGIEGAM
+239 MFYGIQAVM
-248 RELTELRFSIALSMA
+248 RDLTEIRFNVALSMA
-263 QDAYSQLVPMLSSPD
+263 QVSYSQLVPMLSSPE

-286 LSGAVSLEAA
+286 LSGAVSLDAA
-296 ELVIG
+296 EIVI
-301 DSGLLDILFE
+301 DDRGLLDILFE
-311 IAAEEEGVSAGDVQ
+311 IAAEEEGVSDGDMR
-325 TMARMMLASTVQS
+325 TMARMVLASALQG
-338 TFPESAPQL
+338 TFPENAANL
-347 LPPIEALISQG
+347 LPPIEALVSKG
-358 GELQILAQP
+358 GELQVLAQP
-367 GMPMP
+367 GMPVP

-389 LGITVTHM
+389 LGITVNHM

>member
-1 MEICHDDT
+1 MMIPT
-9 DDQDCPTLFAALTA
+9 IKTSPTLFAALTA
-23 TALLVFQPSLASA
+23 TALLVFQPSPASA

-100 VADNFEAVE
+100 VADNLEALE

-120 DIAMGMLFLFI
+120 DIAMGMLAM
-131 DEEMVDYEQHL
+131 DDEMVDYEQYL
-142 TPETSVL
+142 TPGTSVL

-154 MADKDALFSVDSVAS
+154 MADEEALFSVDRVAS
-169 LPFSF
+169 LPFGF
-174 DMLNAGEHIVTN
+174 DLLNDGQQIVTN
-186 AGIEVDGFTV
+186 AGIEVDGFTM
-196 MPLDGSAASSDPMLQ
+196 MPLDGSAAGSDPMFQ

-217 ITDIGMDLKI
+217 ITDVGMDLKI
-227 ASGVQLAGDGMT
+227 ASGVRLAGDSMT
-239 MFSGIEGAM
+239 MFYGIEAAM
-248 RELTELRFSIALSMA
+248 RDLTEIRFNVALSMA
-263 QDAYSQLVPMLSSPD
+263 QVSYSQLVPMLSSPE

-286 LSGAVSLEAA
+286 LSGAVSLDAA
-296 ELVIG
+296 EIVI
-301 DSGLLDILFE
+301 DDRGLLDILFE
-311 IAAEEEGVSAGDVQ
+311 IAAEEEGVSDGDMR
-325 TMARMMLASTVQS
+325 TMARMVLASALQG
-338 TFPESAPQL
+338 TFPENAANL

-358 GELQILAQP
+358 GELQVLAQP
-367 GMPMP
+367 GMPVP

>member
-1 MEICHDDT
+1 MMIPT
-9 DDQDCPTLFAALTA
+9 IKTAPTLFAALTA

-100 VADNFEAVE
+100 VADNLEAVE

-120 DIAMGMLFLFI
+120 DIAMGTLAM
-131 DEEMVDYEQHL
+131 DDEMVDYEQYL
-142 TPETSVL
+142 TPGTSVS

-154 MADKDALFSVDSVAS
+154 MADEEALFSVDRVAS
-169 LPFSF
+169 LPFGF
-174 DMLNAGEHIVTN
+174 DLLNDGLQIVTN
-186 AGIEVDGFTV
+186 AGIEVDGFTM
-196 MPLDGSAASSDPMLQ
+196 MPLDGSAAGSDPMFQ

-217 ITDIGMDLKI
+217 ITDVGMDLKI
-227 ASGVQLAGDGMT
+227 ASGVRLAGDSMT
-239 MFSGIEGAM
+239 MFYGIEAAM
-248 RELTELRFSIALSMA
+248 RDLTEIRFNVALSMA
-263 QDAYSQLVPMLSSPD
+263 QVSYSQLVPMLSSPE

-286 LSGAVSLEAA
+286 LSGAVSLDAA
-296 ELVIG
+296 EIVI
-301 DSGLLDILFE
+301 DDRGLLDILFE
-311 IAAEEEGVSAGDVQ
+311 IAAEEEGVSDGDMR
-325 TMARMMLASTVQS
+325 TMARMVLASALQG
-338 TFPESAPQL
+338 TFPENAANL

-358 GELQILAQP
+358 GELQVLAQP
-367 GMPMP
+367 GMPVP

-389 LGITVTHM
+389 LGITVNHM

>member
-1 MEICHDDT
+1 MMI
-9 DDQDCPTLFAALTA
+9 PTIKTSPTIFAALTA
-23 TALLVFQPSLASA
+23 TVLLVFQPSPASA

-76 ARAEYVRIDAT
+76 ARAEYVRIDAA
-87 GNLGQADWFVNEL
+87 GNLGKADWFVNEL
-100 VADNFEAVE
+100 VADNLEAVE

-120 DIAMGMLFLFI
+120 DIAMGMLAM
-131 DEEMVDYEQHL
+131 DDEMVDYEQYL
-142 TPETSVL
+142 TPGTSVL

-154 MADKDALFSVDSVAS
+154 MADEEALFSVDRVAS
-169 LPFSF
+169 LPFGF
-174 DMLNAGEHIVTN
+174 DLLNDGQQIVTN
-186 AGIEVDGFTV
+186 AGIEVDGFTM
-196 MPLDGSAASSDPMLQ
+196 MPLDGSAAGSDPMFQ

-217 ITDIGMDLKI
+217 ITDVGMDLKI
-227 ASGVQLAGDGMT
+227 ASGVRLAGDSMT
-239 MFSGIEGAM
+239 MFYGIEAAM
-248 RELTELRFSIALSMA
+248 RDLTEIRFNVALSMA
-263 QDAYSQLVPMLSSPD
+263 QVSYSQLVPMLSSPE

-286 LSGAVSLEAA
+286 LSGAVSLDAA
-296 ELVIG
+296 EIVI
-301 DSGLLDILFE
+301 DDRGLLDILFE
-311 IAAEEEGVSAGDVQ
+311 IAAEEEGVSDGDMR
-325 TMARMMLASTVQS
+325 TMARMVLASALQG
-338 TFPESAPQL
+338 TFPENAANL

-358 GELQILAQP
+358 GELQVLAQP
-367 GMPMP
+367 GMPVP

>member
-1 MEICHDDT
+1 MMI
-9 DDQDCPTLFAALTA
+9 PTIKTSPTIFAALTA
-23 TALLVFQPSLASA
+23 TVLLVFQPSPASA

-100 VADNFEAVE
+100 VADNLEAVE

-120 DIAMGMLFLFI
+120 DIAMGMLAM
-131 DEEMVDYEQHL
+131 DDEMVDYEQYL
-142 TPETSVL
+142 TPGTSVL

-154 MADKDALFSVDSVAS
+154 MADEEALFSVDRVAS
-169 LPFSF
+169 LPFGF
-174 DMLNAGEHIVTN
+174 DLLNDGQQIVTN
-186 AGIEVDGFTV
+186 AGIEVDGFTM
-196 MPLDGSAASSDPMLQ
+196 MPLDGSAAGSDPMFQ

-217 ITDIGMDLKI
+217 ITDVGMDLKI
-227 ASGVQLAGDGMT
+227 ASGVRLAGDSMT
-239 MFSGIEGAM
+239 MFYGIEAAM
-248 RELTELRFSIALSMA
+248 RDLTEIRFNVALSMA
-263 QDAYSQLVPMLSSPD
+263 QVSYSQLVPMLSSPE

-286 LSGAVSLEAA
+286 LSGAVSLDAA
-296 ELVIG
+296 EIVI
-301 DSGLLDILFE
+301 DDRGLLDILFE
-311 IAAEEEGVSAGDVQ
+311 IAAEEEGVSDGDMR
-325 TMARMMLASTVQS
+325 TMARMVLASALQG
-338 TFPESAPQL
+338 TFPENAANL

-358 GELQILAQP
+358 GELQVLAQP
-367 GMPMP
+367 GMPVP

>member
-1 MEICHDDT
+1 MMIPT
-9 DDQDCPTLFAALTA
+9 IKTAPTLFAALTA

-100 VADNFEAVE
+100 VADNLEAVE

-120 DIAMGMLFLFI
+120 DIAMGMLAM
-131 DEEMVDYEQHL
+131 DDEMVDYEQYL
-142 TPETSVL
+142 TPGTSVL

-154 MADKDALFSVDSVAS
+154 MADEEALFSVDRVAS
-169 LPFSF
+169 LPFGF
-174 DMLNAGEHIVTN
+174 DLLNDGQQIVTN
-186 AGIEVDGFTV
+186 AGIEVDGFTM
-196 MPLDGSAASSDPMLQ
+196 MPLDGSAAGSDPMFQ

-217 ITDIGMDLKI
+217 ITDVGMDLKI
-227 ASGVQLAGDGMT
+227 ASGVRLAGDSMT
-239 MFSGIEGAM
+239 MFYGIEAAM
-248 RELTELRFSIALSMA
+248 RDLTEIRFNVALSMA
-263 QDAYSQLVPMLSSPD
+263 QVSYSQLVPMLSSPE

-286 LSGAVSLEAA
+286 LSGAVSLDAA
-296 ELVIG
+296 EIVIY
-301 DSGLLDILFE
+301 DRGLLDILFE
-311 IAAEEEGVSAGDVQ
+311 IAAEEEGVSDGDMR
-325 TMARMMLASTVQS
+325 TMARMVLASALQG
-338 TFPESAPQL
+338 TFPENAANL

-358 GELQILAQP
+358 GELQVLAQP
-367 GMPMP
+367 GMPVP

>member
-1 MEICHDDT
+1 MMIPT
-9 DDQDCPTLFAALTA
+9 IKTAPTLFAALTA

-100 VADNFEAVE
+100 VANNLEAVE

-120 DIAMGMLFLFI
+120 DIAMGMLAM
-131 DEEMVDYEQHL
+131 DDEMVDYEQYL
-142 TPETSVL
+142 TPGTSVL

-154 MADKDALFSVDSVAS
+154 MADEEALFSVDRVAS
-169 LPFSF
+169 LPFGF
-174 DMLNAGEHIVTN
+174 DLLNDGQQIVTN
-186 AGIEVDGFTV
+186 AGIEVDGFTM
-196 MPLDGSAASSDPMLQ
+196 MPLDGSAAGSDPMFQ

-217 ITDIGMDLKI
+217 ITDVGMDLKI
-227 ASGVQLAGDGMT
+227 ASGVRLAGDSMT
-239 MFSGIEGAM
+239 MFYGIEAAM
-248 RELTELRFSIALSMA
+248 RDLTEIRFNVALSMA
-263 QDAYSQLVPMLSSPD
+263 QVSYSQLVPMLSSPE

-286 LSGAVSLEAA
+286 LSGAVSLDAA
-296 ELVIG
+296 EIVI
-301 DSGLLDILFE
+301 DDRGLLDILFE
-311 IAAEEEGVSAGDVQ
+311 IAAEEEGVSDGDMR
-325 TMARMMLASTVQS
+325 TMARMVLASALQG
-338 TFPESAPQL
+338 TFPENAANL

-358 GELQILAQP
+358 GELQVLAQP
-367 GMPMP
+367 GMPVP

-389 LGITVTHM
+389 LGITVTHT

>member
-1 MEICHDDT
+1 MMIPT
-9 DDQDCPTLFAALTA
+9 IKTSPTLFAALTA
-23 TALLVFQPSLASA
+23 IALLVFQPSLASA

-100 VADNFEAVE
+100 VADNLEAVE

-120 DIAMGMLFLFI
+120 DIAMGMLAM
-131 DEEMVDYEQHL
+131 DDEMVDYEQYL
-142 TPETSVL
+142 TPGTSVL

-154 MADKDALFSVDSVAS
+154 MADEEALFSVDRVAS
-169 LPFSF
+169 LPFGF
-174 DMLNAGEHIVTN
+174 DLLNDGQQIVTN
-186 AGIEVDGFTV
+186 AGIEVDGFTM
-196 MPLDGSAASSDPMLQ
+196 MPLDGSAAGSDPMFQ

-217 ITDIGMDLKI
+217 ITDVGMDLKI
-227 ASGVQLAGDGMT
+227 ASGVRLAGDSMT
-239 MFSGIEGAM
+239 MFYGIEAAM
-248 RELTELRFSIALSMA
+248 RDLTEIRFNVALSMA
-263 QDAYSQLVPMLSSPD
+263 QVSYSQLVPMLSSPE

-286 LSGAVSLEAA
+286 LSGAVSLDAA
-296 ELVIG
+296 EIVI
-301 DSGLLDILFE
+301 DDRGLLDILFE
-311 IAAEEEGVSAGDVQ
+311 IAAEEEGVSDGDMR
-325 TMARMMLASTVQS
+325 TMARMVLASALQG
-338 TFPESAPQL
+338 TFPENAANL

-358 GELQILAQP
+358 GELQVLAQP
-367 GMPMP
+367 GMPVP

>member
-1 MEICHDDT
+1 MMILT
-9 DDQDCPTLFAALTA
+9 IKTAPTLFAALTA

-100 VADNFEAVE
+100 VADNLEAVE

-120 DIAMGMLFLFI
+120 DIAMGMLAM
-131 DEEMVDYEQHL
+131 DDEMVDYEQYL
-142 TPETSVL
+142 TPGTSVL

-154 MADKDALFSVDSVAS
+154 MADEEALFSVDRVAS
-169 LPFSF
+169 LPFGF
-174 DMLNAGEHIVTN
+174 DLLNDGQQIVTN
-186 AGIEVDGFTV
+186 AGIEVDGFTM
-196 MPLDGSAASSDPMLQ
+196 MPLDGSAAGSDPMFQ

-217 ITDIGMDLKI
+217 ITDVGMDLKI
-227 ASGVQLAGDGMT
+227 ASGVRLAGDSMT
-239 MFSGIEGAM
+239 MFYGFEAAM
-248 RELTELRFSIALSMA
+248 RDLMEIRFNVALSMA
-263 QDAYSQLVPMLSSPD
+263 QVSYSQLVPMLSSPE

-286 LSGAVSLEAA
+286 LSGAVSLDAA
-296 ELVIG
+296 EIVI
-301 DSGLLDILFE
+301 DDRGLLDILFE
-311 IAAEEEGVSAGDVQ
+311 IAAEEEGVSDGDMR
-325 TMARMMLASTVQS
+325 TMARMVLASALQG
-338 TFPESAPQL
+338 TFPENAANL

-358 GELQILAQP
+358 GELQVLAQP
-367 GMPMP
+367 GMPVP

>member
-1 MEICHDDT
+1 MMIPT
-9 DDQDCPTLFAALTA
+9 IKTAPTLFAALTA

-100 VADNFEAVE
+100 VADNLEAVE

-120 DIAMGMLFLFI
+120 DIAMGMLAM
-131 DEEMVDYEQHL
+131 DDEMVDYEQYL
-142 TPETSVL
+142 TPGTSVL

-154 MADKDALFSVDSVAS
+154 MADEEALFSVDRVAS
-169 LPFSF
+169 LPFGF
-174 DMLNAGEHIVTN
+174 DLLNDGQQIVTN
-186 AGIEVDGFTV
+186 AGIEVDGFTM
-196 MPLDGSAASSDPMLQ
+196 MPLDGSAAGSDPMFQ

-217 ITDIGMDLKI
+217 ITDVGMDLKI
-227 ASGVQLAGDGMT
+227 ASGVRLAGDSMT
-239 MFSGIEGAM
+239 MFYGIEAAM
-248 RELTELRFSIALSMA
+248 RDLTEIRFNVALSMA
-263 QDAYSQLVPMLSSPD
+263 QVSYSQLVPMLSSPE

-286 LSGAVSLEAA
+286 LSGAVSLNAA
-296 ELVIG
+296 EIVI
-301 DSGLLDILFE
+301 DDRGLLDILFE
-311 IAAEEEGVSAGDVQ
+311 IAAEEEGVSDGDMR
-325 TMARMMLASTVQS
+325 TMARMVLASALQG
-338 TFPESAPQL
+338 TFPENAANL
-347 LPPIEALISQG
+347 LPPIEELISQG
-358 GELQILAQP
+358 GELQVLAQP
-367 GMPMP
+367 GMPVP